1 MIDRAFA
8 RVPVVRAK
16 LAILATL
23 LLTAWLTWRLSDVQI
38 RQSATLSRLA
48 LSQHSET
55 VDAFAKRGSIVD
67 RDGTVL
73 VRSLPSESVYAVP
86 TSIDAADVPEISA
99 KLAPILGYS
108 PDRIEAALREHTP
121 FRYLKRKIPHS
132 VGERVEALGIDG
144 IGLKPEETGVR
155 YAPSARL
162 ASTVLGFVGTD
173 EQGLDGLE
181 YAFDDYLRGTPGKTS
196 VEADEFGRAIPF
208 GDSTVVERAVPGRTL
223 VLTLDSYLQFEA
235 ERLIDAGVKTW
246 HARSGTAIVMDVH
259 TGEILA
265 MANAPDFDPNHFA
278 ASSSDA
284 WRNRAVVDSY
294 EPGSTFKLITAAA
307 ALQSGKVTMKS
318 RFPARDQIEVGDRVI
333 HNAEDGF
340 MAGSSSTESL
350 EDIVAY
356 SHNVGAAEVGMRI
369 GAATLYAMIRSFGFG
384 DFTHVEFRGENPGI
398 VPPVSDWSGS
408 SLATI
413 SFGHGISTTPIAL
426 TRAYAAIA
434 NGGLLMRPRLVH
446 ALEDANGK
454 VIYTYGPEVER
465 RVISE
470 ATAAKLRHIL
480 RSVVVYGTGNPSA
493 RTPGYTTAGKTG
505 TAQVV
510 ENGRYEPGEYVG
522 SFIGYV
528 PAEAPRYAIFVK
540 IERPRGAYYGGVV
553 AAPIFAELA
562 RTVMLHADVMPSA
575 SPAPRLV
582 RHPAGSKTSR

>member
-1 MIDRAFA
+1 MADRAFA

-23 LLTAWLTWRLSDVQI
+23 LVTLWLTWRLSDVQI
-38 RQSATLSRLA
+38 RQSANLSRLA

-86 TSIDAADVPEISA
+86 TSIDPSDVPEIAA
-99 KLAPILGYS
+99 KLSPILGYS
-108 PDRIEAALREHTP
+108 PDRLEAALRERTP
-121 FRYLKRKIPHS
+121 LRYLKRKIPHS
-132 VGERVEALGIDG
+132 VAERVEALKIDA

-155 YAPSARL
+155 YAPSGRL
-162 ASTVLGFVGTD
+162 ASTVLGFVGT
-173 EQGLDGLE
+173 EENGLAGLE
-181 YAFDDYLRGTPGKTS
+181 YSFDDYLRGTAGKMR

-208 GDSTVVERAVPGRTL
+208 GDSTVIERAQPGKTL
-223 VLTLDSYLQFEA
+223 VLSLDSYLQFEA
-235 ERLIDAGVKTW
+235 EHQIDLAMKTW
-246 HARSGTAIVMDVH
+246 HAKSATAVVMDVH

-278 ASSSDA
+278 QAPENA
-284 WRNRAVVDSY
+284 WRDRAVADSY

-307 ALQSGKVTMKS
+307 ALESGKVTMKS
-318 RFPARDQIEVGDRVI
+318 RFPARDQIDVGGHTI

-340 MAGSSSTESL
+340 MAGSSSTETL
-350 EDIVAY
+350 QDIVAY
-356 SHNVGAAEVGMRI
+356 SHNVGAAEVGMTI
-369 GAATLYAMIRSFGFG
+369 GAPTLYAMIRKFGFG
-384 DFTHVEFRGENPGI
+384 DYTHIELDGENTGI
-398 VPPVSDWSGS
+398 VPPVDEWSGS
-408 SLATI
+408 SVATI

-434 NGGLLMRPRLVH
+434 NGGILLRPRIVH

-454 VIYTYGPEVER
+454 VIYTYAPEIER

-470 ATAAKLRHIL
+470 ATAANLRQIL
-480 RSVVVYGTGNPSA
+480 RAVVTYGTGNPTA

-505 TAQVV
+505 TAQVE
-510 ENGRYEPGEYVG
+510 ENGQYEPGAYVG

-528 PAEAPRYAIFVK
+528 PADAPRYVIFVK
-540 IERPRGAYYGGVV
+540 IERPRGAYYGGTV
-553 AAPIFAELA
+553 AAPIFADLA
-562 RTVMLHADVMPSA
+562 RTVMLHDDIMPSV
-575 SPAPRLV
+575 PPRLV
-582 RHPAGSKTSR
+582 SRPPVAKKKR